1 MNTGKQFRLK
11 RKIFQCYVFVDKMR
25 GQAYGHVWVLRI
37 ASMEMLVSNAM
48 LLDFLCARQY
58 QPSV

>member
-11 RKIFQCYVFVDKMR
+11 RKIFQCYVFVDEMR
-25 GQAYGHVWVLRI
+25 GQPYGHVWVLSI

-48 LLDFLCARQY
+48 LLDFF
-58 QPSV
+58 